1 MSAAL
6 MEPFSSSAGSTSS
19 SGASSAHGST
29 APAGTIPITRYSG
42 RAQYLHLPRPE
53 AAAPARSAAGT
64 RRTATSR
71 IPLWQDANVGRS
83 HWMACAILTETAPAL
98 ARSLSKP
105 GKISP
110 SAQRPA
116 SRPSGRPSCGVP
128 DREAADAVKRSRSE
142 TPTCSKYFAKKGLHR
157 EYQSPLLLLSEP
169 LECVFDWITDDP
181 RVIQSCQNGFG
192 NSYPRSSRRRPMSLS
207 M

>member
-71 IPLWQDANVGRS
+71 ISLWQDANVRP
-83 HWMACAILTETAPAL
+83 LAL
-98 ARSLSKP
+98 DGLCDPYGDGAGSGEITVEARKDL
-105 GKISP
+105 
-110 SAQRPA
+110 A
-116 SRPSGRPSCGVP
+116 
-128 DREAADAVKRSRSE
+128 
-142 TPTCSKYFAKKGLHR
+142 
-157 EYQSPLLLLSEP
+157 
-169 LECVFDWITDDP
+169 
-181 RVIQSCQNGFG
+181 
-192 NSYPRSSRRRPMSLS
+192 
-207 M
+207 